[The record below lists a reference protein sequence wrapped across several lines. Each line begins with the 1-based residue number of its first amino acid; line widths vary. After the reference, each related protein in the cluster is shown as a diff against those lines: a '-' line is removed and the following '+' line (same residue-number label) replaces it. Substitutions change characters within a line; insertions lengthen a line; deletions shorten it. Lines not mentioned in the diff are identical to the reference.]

1 MSHVPF
7 CSSVQKPLL
16 VLSVFVPVSFLAVF
30 AYASVLPSS
39 AKAAATLPSDVQYS
53 TVLDYSSTDALI
65 ETGGFTAS
73 STYDC
78 SIATQA
84 CTAVPYTTKNLLPVT
99 ITTGTFAGTT
109 NFPSPDYTMALVAF
123 TENQVPSEKLYSIQ
137 NNVPTLVATLP
148 TLTSAVSNVHWS
160 GNDKV
165 LLITEADGSIQK
177 FDSSTDTLSSLA
189 STLPSG
195 AAWISVSPNG
205 RYLAYYVPAVISSGQ
220 RTYGVIDTQLDK
232 NYSLT
237 EKIGY
242 WDLVSEGV
250 RVFAFSPDSTH
261 LLYLDDR
268 SGYQTLYN
276 VDLTKLGTASGPV
289 NDIIGSTAAN
299 VVSVTSTP
307 AVDPPPTSP
316 LAGTQ
321 VTAKQYAIEDM
332 QWLDNSN
339 IVFTAN
345 RTNPLQWSLYKL
357 NLNTYALAKITD
369 FVAAYDQ
376 PMQTIGSNI
385 LFETAD
391 ANGRLVKVFNPIA
404 NTIAG
409 FQLPGVNQSI
419 IGSTN
424 QVVSNDGIYSVY
436 MPAATAT
443 TTLLVWLHG
452 GPDRQSA
459 IEYNSYMSY
468 GGYDWVLDQVRAAGV
483 PVLKVD
489 YPGSVGQSNS
499 FAATVEGGVGTADA
513 SSTMQA
519 INDFAAAHGYKNI
532 YIMGNSYGG
541 YLGLKL
547 LVSYPNTIRGML
559 SLSSVTDW
567 QTLLTNIPSSI
578 FSVDFGGSPNP
589 TNQALYNA
597 ASIINNLGVLTNQKV
612 IVVQGNVDDE
622 VPYQQSVLLNQALTA
637 AKKNVEYTTL
647 QNESHIYENPTS
659 YTLVCNKAFELV
671 GLPQSQSCVMH

>member
-1 MSHVPF
+1 MSQSP
-7 CSSVQKPLL
+7 SSFTTRNTLF
-16 VLSVFVPVSFLAVF
+16 VLSAFILSSFVSVFL
-30 AYASVLPSS
+30 YASIAPSQ
-39 AKAAATLPSDVQYS
+39 AKAASGLPSDVQYS

-65 ETGGFTAS
+65 ETGGFAAS

-78 SIATQA
+78 VIASGY
-84 CTAVPYTTKNLLPVT
+84 CSAVPSSTTNLLPVT
-99 ITTGTFAGTT
+99 LTAGTFSGTT

-123 TENQVPSEKLYSIQ
+123 TNNQVPAEKLYSIQ

-148 TLTSAVSNVHWS
+148 ALNSAVSNVHWS
-160 GNDKV
+160 GNDQV
-165 LLITEADGSIQK
+165 LLITEVDGSIQK
-177 FDSSTDTLSSLA
+177 YDSNTQLLTTLK

-195 AAWISVSPNG
+195 AAWVSVSPNG
-205 RYLAYYVPAVISSGQ
+205 RYMAYYVPAVVSTGQ
-220 RTYGVIDTQLDK
+220 RTYGVIDTQLDTSYVL
-232 NYSLT
+232 N
-237 EKIGY
+237 EKVGY

-276 VDLTKLGTASGPV
+276 VDLTKLATAAGPV
-289 NDIIGSTAAN
+289 NDIISNTASN
-299 VVSVTSTP
+299 VTSVANSTT
-307 AVDPPPTSP
+307 VDSPTSA

-321 VTAKQYAIEDM
+321 VTAKPYAIEDM
-332 QWLDNSN
+332 QWISNST
-339 IVFTAN
+339 ITFTAN
-345 RTNPLQWSLYKL
+345 RTNPLQWSLYTL

-376 PMQTIGSNI
+376 PMQTLGPNI

-391 ANGRLVKVFNPIA
+391 ANGRLVKVFNYVA
-404 NTIAG
+404 NTISG

-424 QVVSNDGIYSVY
+424 QVVSNNGIYSVY
-436 MPAATAT
+436 MPTATAT

-499 FAATVEGGVGTADA
+499 FAATVQGGVGTADA
-513 SSTMQA
+513 SATMQA
-519 INDFAAAHGYKNI
+519 INAFAAAHGYKNI

-547 LVSYPNTIRGML
+547 LVTYPSTIRGML

-578 FSVDFGGSPNP
+578 FSADFGGSPNAS
-589 TNQALYNA
+589 NQSLYNA
-597 ASIINNLGVLTNQKV
+597 ASIVNNLSALTNQKV

-622 VPYQQSVLLNQALTA
+622 VPYQQSVLLNQALTTA
-637 AKKNVEYTTL
+637 GKNVEYYTL
-647 QNESHIYENPTS
+647 NNESHIYENPTS
-659 YTLVCNKAFELV
+659 YTLVCNKVFELV
-671 GLPQSQSCVMH
+671 GLPQSPSCVMQ